1 MKPIHTALLLSLLC
15 AACGA
20 SEEASEPASID
31 APPTALATGGE
42 AGADFDLD
50 DLPEDF
56 PRDLV
61 PPEYD
66 RGTVASL
73 AGISTISFEGGVSY
87 DEAISYY
94 TGLRG
99 EPSQVVG
106 EPGSRLAS
114 WTRGPDWVISIFEE
128 DGPLITFASMP

>member
-1 MKPIHTALLLSLLC
+1 MGPVRVP
-15 AACGA
+15 AAPSCG
-20 SEEASEPASID
+20 
-31 APPTALATGGE
+31 
-42 AGADFDLD
+42 
-50 DLPEDF
+50 
-56 PRDLV
+56 V
-61 PPEYD
+61 
-66 RGTVASL
+66 
-73 AGISTISFEGGVSY
+73 STISFEGGVSY

-114 WTRGPDWVISIFEE
+114 WTQGPDWVIAIFEE